1 MSASVD
7 VQAMDG
13 LGLIGTVGFF
23 VPAALLIALV
33 VGAVVR
39 DRRLH
44 AREERLA
51 QDIAADEAADSSGGT
66 PATRRPAPPAG

>member
-1 MSASVD
+1 MTTPAD
-7 VQAMDG
+7 VVAMDG
-13 LGLIGTVGFF
+13 RGRFGTVGFF
-23 VPAALLIALV
+23 VPAALPAAVV

-51 QDIAADEAADSSGGT
+51 RDRGADDPVS
-66 PATRRPAPPAG
+66 RPPGPPAG

>member
-1 MSASVD
+1 MSAAVD
-7 VQAMDG
+7 VVAMDG
-13 LGLIGTVGFF
+13 LGIIGTVGFF

-33 VGAVVR
+33 VGAVIR

-51 QDIAADEAADSSGGT
+51 QDLAANDR
-66 PATRRPAPPAG
+66 ATRRPGPPAG

>member
-1 MSASVD
+1 VTGTSTVLAT
-7 VQAMDG
+7 DG
-13 LGLIGTVGFF
+13 LGLIGTVGVF
-23 VPAALLIALV
+23 VPAALLVALV

-51 QDIAADEAADSSGGT
+51 QDLAAAGGT
-66 PATRRPAPPAG
+66 GGTDAAATGRPAPPAG

>member
-1 MSASVD
+1 
-7 VQAMDG
+7 MDG
-13 LGLIGTVGFF
+13 LGIIGTIGFF

-51 QDIAADEAADSSGGT
+51 QDVAANDRAVS
-66 PATRRPAPPAG
+66 RRPGPPAA

>member
-1 MSASVD
+1 MTSSVD
-7 VQAMDG
+7 VVAMDG
-13 LGLIGTVGFF
+13 LGIIGTIGFF

-44 AREERLA
+44 AREERLT
-51 QDIAADEAADSSGGT
+51 QDLAANDRAVS
-66 PATRRPAPPAG
+66 RRPGPPAG

>member
-1 MSASVD
+1 
-7 VQAMDG
+7 MDG
-13 LGLIGTVGFF
+13 LSLIGTLGFF
-23 VPAALLIALV
+23 VPAALLIGLV

-51 QDIAADEAADSSGGT
+51 QDVAANDGAVDEGAADDRT
-66 PATRRPAPPAG
+66 ATRRPGPPAG

>member
-1 MSASVD
+1 VTDTSTVLAT
-7 VQAMDG
+7 DG

-23 VPAALLIALV
+23 VPAALLVALV

-51 QDIAADEAADSSGGT
+51 QDLAATDGAGTRDAAPTG
-66 PATRRPAPPAG
+66 PPAPPAD

>member
-1 MSASVD
+1 
-7 VQAMDG
+7 MDG

-33 VGAVVR
+33 IGAVVR

>member
-1 MSASVD
+1 MGSAAVD
-7 VQAMDG
+7 VAAMDG
-13 LGLIGTVGFF
+13 LGIIGTLGFL
-23 VPAALLIALV
+23 VPAALLVGLV

-51 QDIAADEAADSSGGT
+51 QDPAADEPTGAAG
-66 PATRRPAPPAG
+66 PPQAD